1 MKSRNGEV
9 LVEVAIR
16 NRSGWFPAREARRGW
31 GYDSR
36 MTHTRRS
43 FLASV
48 SAAFAAPGEI
58 PPIRGLSRTNLLEYK
73 AADGTTKVARSAKEW
88 SARRNDAIAGM
99 VKIAGPLPGASKRG
113 PLEIKV
119 DEETDMGSYVRRFL
133 TYSSEPDSRTTAY
146 LCIPKAA
153 LAGKKANGVLCLHPT
168 DNKIGHKVIVGLGGL
183 PHRQYASELAERGF
197 VTISPSYPQLAQYQP
212 DIRGLGYKS
221 GTMKAIWDNV
231 RALDL
236 LDSLG
241 YVRKG
246 NYAAIGHSL
255 GGHNSI
261 YTACFEPRIR
271 VIVSSCGFDSFLDYY
286 KGNIKGWVQERY
298 MPELGNYVSRVAEV
312 PFDFYEL
319 VACLAPRPFFV
330 NAPLKDANFYWDS
343 VDRIAAAAKPVYALH
358 RAESKIRIEHP
369 DCAHDFPDPV
379 RMQSYEWIA
388 AGLR

>member
-1 MKSRNGEV
+1 MQ
-9 LVEVAIR
+9 I
-16 NRSGWFPAREARRGW
+16 
-31 GYDSR
+31 
-36 MTHTRRS
+36 TRRN
-43 FLASV
+43 FLAASPV
-48 SAAFAAPGEI
+48 AVAARPGFALAPGEI
-58 PPIRGLSRTNLLEYK
+58 PPIRGLSRTDLLQYR
-73 AADGTTKVARSAKEW
+73 AADGSLKTAHSAKEW
-88 SARRNDAIAGM
+88 AARRSDALAGM
-99 VKIAGPLPGASKRG
+99 LSVTGPLPDASKRC
-113 PLEIKV
+113 PLEVKV
-119 DEETDMGSYVRRFL
+119 EEETDMGSYVRRFI
-133 TYSSEPDSRTTAY
+133 TYSSEPKSRTTAY

-153 LAGKKANGVLCLHPT
+153 LGGKKASGVLCLHPT

-183 PHRQYASELAERGF
+183 ANRQYASELASRGH

-212 DIRGLGYKS
+212 DIRGLGYQS

-246 NYAAIGHSL
+246 RYGVIGHSL

-261 YTACFEPRIR
+261 YTACFDPRIK

-298 MPELGNYVSRVAEV
+298 MPKMANYLGQPASV

-330 NAPLKDANFYWDS
+330 NAPMKDANFYWDS
-343 VDRIAAAAKPVYALH
+343 VDRITAAAKPVYGLYK
-358 RAESKIRIEHP
+358 AESKIRVEHP

-379 RMQSYEWIA
+379 RTQSYEWIEA
-388 AGLR
+388 SLR